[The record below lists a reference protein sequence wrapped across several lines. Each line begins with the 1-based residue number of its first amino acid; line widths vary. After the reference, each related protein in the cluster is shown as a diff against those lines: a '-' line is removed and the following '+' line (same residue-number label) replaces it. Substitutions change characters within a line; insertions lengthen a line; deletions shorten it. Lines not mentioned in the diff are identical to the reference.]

1 MLHTIGILGKSE
13 TQRLSCIDFELL
25 KFFTG
30 ASLRIQNF
38 SIITQNIT
46 KLRAKFWFSNAERI
60 KCLYLKKKNS
70 KSKEAQAIGIIKL
83 PLLKMSTTY
92 DIYLI

>member
-13 TQRLSCIDFELL
+13 TQILSCIDFELL
-25 KFFTG
+25 RFFKG

-46 KLRAKFWFSNAERI
+46 KLRTKFWFSNAERI
-60 KCLYLKKKNS
+60 KCLYLKKKFQ
-70 KSKEAQAIGIIKL
+70 K
-83 PLLKMSTTY
+83 
-92 DIYLI
+92 